1 VSNTQTVI
9 EPVHKT
15 LVVDC
20 SRERAFEVFTRE
32 IGTWWPLDKYSIG
45 DTKIT
50 EVVFE
55 ETAGGRVFEKHE
67 DGSEADWGKVL
78 TWDPPSSFSMAW
90 SPGTDPRKATH
101 LEVRFADEGDR
112 TRVDLVHTGWEI
124 LAEQAEETRNG
135 YNGGWESVLEYYT
148 RKLS

>member
-1 VSNTQTVI
+1 MSNTQTVV

-20 SRERAFEVFTRE
+20 SQERAFEVFTRE

-55 ETAGGRVFEKHE
+55 EAAGGRVFERHE
-67 DGSEADWGKVL
+67 DGSEDDWGKVL
-78 TWDPPSSFSMAW
+78 AWDPPSSFAMAW
-90 SPGTDPRKATH
+90 SPGSDPQKATH
-101 LEVRFADEGDR
+101 LEVRFAAEGDG

-124 LAEQAEETRNG
+124 LAERAEESRNG
-135 YNGGWESVLEYYT
+135 YNGGWETVLEYYT